1 VTASRFGHELRYNP
15 APMNS
20 STDLKQF
27 LDTARSQGVSDETL
41 VALLRGREWPE
52 EDVYRVLADHFEN
65 RTGFHIPSYKRSSS
79 AKDAFLY
86 LFCFLTLAT
95 WTLGLGSILFTLIER
110 WFPDPL
116 VPTYYYRGAYYQ
128 MADALACV
136 IIAFPVYLW
145 VTRSILRQLQLH
157 PEKLESS
164 VRKWLTYIA
173 LLIAAGIVIGDL
185 ITFLTYFLRGELTTR
200 FVAKVTTVLVI
211 AGGVFW
217 YYFGSLRKADSIA
230 SPASASASTG
240 VKP

>member
-1 VTASRFGHELRYNP
+1 
-15 APMNS
+15 MNS
-20 STDLKQF
+20 ASDLKQF
-27 LDTARSQGVSDETL
+27 LDAARNQGASDETL

-52 EDVYRVLADHFEN
+52 EDVYRVLADHFES
-65 RTGFHIPSYKRSSS
+65 RTGIHVPSYKRSSS

-86 LFCFLTLAT
+86 LFCFSTLAT

-145 VTRSILRQLQLH
+145 VTRSILRELQLH

-185 ITFLTYFLRGELTTR
+185 ITFLTYFLRGELTAR
-200 FVAKVTTVLVI
+200 FVAKIATVLLI

-217 YYFGSLRKADSIA
+217 YYFGSLRQTDSA
-230 SPASASASTG
+230 PLPEPASTSFTG
-240 VKP
+240 AKR

>member
-1 VTASRFGHELRYNP
+1 MNP
-15 APMNS
+15 ATN
-20 STDLKQF
+20 LKEF
-27 LDTARSQGVSDETL
+27 LDAARSQGASDETL

-65 RTGFHIPSYKRSSS
+65 RTGIQVPSYKRSSS

-86 LFCFLTLAT
+86 LFCFSTLAI
-95 WTLGLGSILFTLIER
+95 WTCDLGSILFTLIER

-136 IIAFPVYLW
+136 IIAFPAYLW
-145 VTRSILRQLQLH
+145 VTRSILRELQLH

-173 LLIAAGIVIGDL
+173 LLIAAGIVVGDL
-185 ITFLTYFLRGELTTR
+185 ITFLTYFLRGELTAR
-200 FVAKVTTVLVI
+200 FVARVATVLLI

-217 YYFGSLRKADSIA
+217 YYFGSLRKADSIPL
-230 SPASASASTG
+230 PAPTSAAPS

>member
-1 VTASRFGHELRYNP
+1 MNYVSDLR
-15 APMNS
+15 
-20 STDLKQF
+20 QF
-27 LDTARSQGVSDETL
+27 LDAARSQGASDETL
-41 VALLRGREWPE
+41 AALLRGREWPE

-65 RTGFHIPSYKRSSS
+65 RTGIHVPSYKRSGS

-86 LFCFLTLAT
+86 LFCFSTLAT

-145 VTRSILRQLQLH
+145 VTRAILRELQLH

-185 ITFLTYFLRGELTTR
+185 ITFLTYFLRGELTAR
-200 FVAKVTTVLVI
+200 FVAKVATILLI
-211 AGGVFW
+211 SGGVFW
-217 YYFGSLRKADSIA
+217 YYFGSLRKTDSIPLPPA
-230 SPASASASTG
+230 ASASASP
-240 VKP
+240 KP